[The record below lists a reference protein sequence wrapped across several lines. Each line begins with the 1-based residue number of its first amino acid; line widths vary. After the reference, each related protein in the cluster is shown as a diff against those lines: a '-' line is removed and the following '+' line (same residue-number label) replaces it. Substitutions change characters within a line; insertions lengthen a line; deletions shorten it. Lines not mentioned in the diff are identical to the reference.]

1 MDGWFLNID
10 EFWSLFTSNLLLF
23 FFYRLS
29 TEIVK
34 SPGFNT
40 APQAVHLL
48 LEERKISLTDFNIR
62 IV

>member
-1 MDGWFLNID
+1 MNFGVYLPP
-10 EFWSLFTSNLLLF
+10 NLLLF